1 MLGFGTEDSSQRRR
15 QMLALY
21 QQQVQNQQN
30 NLLARQQAVDQP
42 QAPTTPARDAEGY
55 LSARLGSAGL
65 SGDPADRLAA
75 IYRSSVANNPQGD
88 ITSLYNQAFETAQ
101 GDIRNSYLGQL
112 NNAYGADYSSR
123 TFADTADDPIIN
135 AILGKQRVSA
145 QEGIDRA
152 RSRGQLNTAGLN
164 AATTSLGDLESR
176 GRSEANQLGGGVL
189 SRYRQNLDE
198 AIGSLRNRANTA
210 TLGAPIDLSGGM
222 QDIGNR
228 VSNFQQ
234 SLGGDVQSAIGDR
247 NFFQLGDILG
257 RAGAQQG
264 MVNPG
269 KVQVASTDEDE
280 KKKRQV
286 SSQGVF

>member
-1 MLGFGTEDSSQRRR
+1 MLGFGTEDSAQRRR

-21 QQQVQNQQN
+21 QQQVARNQAT
-30 NLLARQQAVDQP
+30 LRDPAFDWKE
-42 QAPTTPARDAEGY
+42 PTTTAAPARDAEGY

-65 SGDPADRLAA
+65 SGDPANRLAA
-75 IYRSSVANNPQGD
+75 IYRASLANNPQGD

-101 GDIRNSYLGQL
+101 GDVRNSYLGQL
-112 NNAYGADYSSR
+112 NNAYGADYSNR

-152 RSRGQLNTAGLN
+152 KSRGQLNRAGLN

-176 GRSEANQLGGGVL
+176 GRAEANQLGGGVL

-198 AIGSLRNRANTA
+198 AIGGLRNRANTA
-210 TLGAPIDLSGGM
+210 TLGTPLDLSGGM
-222 QDIGNR
+222 QDISNR

-247 NFFQLGDILG
+247 NFFELGDILG

-269 KVQVASTDEDE
+269 KIQVADTSEDE